1 MLRDAFERAAEEDG
15 LDPKEFPVDV
25 LVAMTMMFAQGYAVE
40 RLEGIEEGHGEL
52 LAWIEGWLEGLE
64 DTRRK
69 A

>member
-1 MLRDAFERAAEEDG
+1 
-15 LDPKEFPVDV
+15 
-25 LVAMTMMFAQGYAVE
+25 MTMTFAQGYAVE
-40 RLEGIEEGHGEL
+40 QLEGIEEGHAEL